1 MPVEKIG
8 QQMTVDEAK
17 TVLTK
22 AGQTIIDEHR
32 INNDVGTMLRLD
44 SGAVVNVWDKGTFN
58 VQGKKKAEIAT
69 ILASGTSIVGSGRRA
84 GVSNKIFVVYGHD
97 TGARTQLEAMLRRW
111 GLDPLFLDQ
120 LASEGQT
127 IIEKLENYA
136 YSVNYGVVL
145 ATPDDQGHRA
155 NHPDEKTFRA
165 RQNVVLELG
174 MLLAKLGRSKIAVLI
189 KNPSTMERPSDIQG
203 LVYIPF
209 TDNLE
214 KEVGVALAK
223 EMTKQG
229 FNIDIGKL

>member
-1 MPVEKIG
+1 
-8 QQMTVDEAK
+8 MTLEQAK
-17 TVLTK
+17 NFLVK
-22 AGQTIIDEHR
+22 AGQTITEER
-32 INNDVGTMLRLD
+32 RVSNDTGTMLRLD
-44 SGAVVNVWDKGTFN
+44 CGAVVNVWDKGSFN
-58 VQGKKKAEIAT
+58 VQGRQKAEIET
-69 ILASGTSIVGSGRRA
+69 ILASGA
-84 GVSNKIFVVYGHD
+84 GVARPARGAISNKIFVVYGHD
-97 TGARTQLEAMLRRW
+97 TGARSQLEAMLRRW

-136 YSVNYGVVL
+136 YSVNYAVVL
-145 ATPDDQGHRA
+145 ATPGDEGHRA
-155 NHPDEKTFRA
+155 NRPDEKTFRA

-209 TDNLE
+209 TDNLD

-223 EMTKQG
+223 EMAKQG

>member
-1 MPVEKIG
+1 
-8 QQMTVDEAK
+8 MTLEQAK
-17 TVLTK
+17 NLLAK
-22 AGQTIIDEHR
+22 AGQTITEER
-32 INNDVGTMLRLD
+32 RVSNDTGTLLRLD
-44 SGAVVNVWDKGTFN
+44 CGAVVNVWDKGSFN
-58 VQGKKKAEIAT
+58 VQGKHKTEVES
-69 ILASGTSIVGSGRRA
+69 ILASGAGIARVGRA
-84 GVSNKIFVVYGHD
+84 ATSNKIFVVYGHD
-97 TGARTQLEAMLRRW
+97 TAARSQLEAMLRRW

-120 LASEGQT
+120 LPSEGQT

-145 ATPDDQGHRA
+145 ATPDDEGHRA
-155 NHPDEKTFRA
+155 NRPDEKTFRA

-174 MLLAKLGRSKIAVLI
+174 MLLAKLGRSKIAILI

-223 EMTKQG
+223 EMAKQG

>member
-1 MPVEKIG
+1 MFG
-8 QQMTVDEAK
+8 
-17 TVLTK
+17 TK
-22 AGQTIIDEHR
+22 GHL
-32 INNDVGTMLRLD
+32 M
-44 SGAVVNVWDKGTFN
+44 F
-58 VQGKKKAEIAT
+58 KADRKQK
-69 ILASGTSIVGSGRRA
+69 SKRF
-84 GVSNKIFVVYGHD
+84 NKIFVVYGHD
-97 TGARTQLEAMLRRW
+97 TGARSQLEAMLRRW

-136 YSVNYGVVL
+136 YSVNYAVVL
-145 ATPDDQGHRA
+145 ATPDDEGHRA
-155 NHPDEKTFRA
+155 NRPDEKTFRA

-209 TDNLE
+209 TDNLD

-223 EMTKQG
+223 EMAKQG